1 MSVFSLNTSLSNLL
15 AEDTFDAVWGLW
27 IIFDIIHKLIIAV
40 TEGCILICFEL
51 FRIDPHLQVGSKA
64 HRYVG
69 GDFIDCA
76 LECRAFLYSVIITLL
91 RA

>member
-51 FRIDPHLQVGSKA
+51 FHIDPHLASRQQST
-64 HRYVG
+64 
-69 GDFIDCA
+69 
-76 LECRAFLYSVIITLL
+76 SVRRWILSTVL
-91 RA
+91 